1 MKQVRSATCTM
12 RFGRGERWVGTC
24 IYPPPR
30 KLASPPICREKS
42 FMDKRPLSPEDEPEE
57 TRGAFGWL
65 LQHMRFSYLL
75 GVEPKEHQRGVLQYW
90 PFVVVLLS
98 VVAVHATL
106 DDNISVLP
114 PLMLLALVLVVL
126 VPIFY
131 ARRRGLYVLAR
142 FLGWGLVTLST
153 AVVAASVFRLV
164 VALPVE
170 QTPSQ
175 ALLNSGLVWLT
186 NGATFA
192 LWYFEIDSGGPEK
205 REKDGHSTY
214 DFMFPQDQDDDRS
227 GWLPTFVDYLFL
239 AFTTNLTFGPTD
251 TAVLSRRAKVLTMI
265 QSLFSVLII
274 AVVVARATA

>member
-1 MKQVRSATCTM
+1 
-12 RFGRGERWVGTC
+12 
-24 IYPPPR
+24 
-30 KLASPPICREKS
+30 
-42 FMDKRPLSPEDEPEE
+42 MDKRPLSPEDESEE
-57 TRGAFGWL
+57 TRGALGWL
-65 LQHMRFSYLL
+65 LRHMRFSYLL

-90 PFVVVLLS
+90 PFVVVLLT
-98 VVAVHATL
+98 VLAVHATL
-106 DDNISVLP
+106 TADIAVLP

-142 FLGWGLVTLST
+142 FLGWGLVTISR
-153 AVVAASVFRLV
+153 AVVAASAFRLV

-170 QTPSQ
+170 QAPAQ

-214 DFMFPQDQDDDRS
+214 DFMFPQDQDDGRS
-227 GWLPTFVDYLFL
+227 GWSPTFVDYLFL
-239 AFTTNLTFGPTD
+239 AFPTNLTFGPTD
-251 TAVLSRRAKVLTMI
+251 TAVLSRRDQGLNMI
-265 QSLFSVLII
+265 QSLFFFLVIS
-274 AVVVARATA
+274 R

>member
-1 MKQVRSATCTM
+1 
-12 RFGRGERWVGTC
+12 
-24 IYPPPR
+24 
-30 KLASPPICREKS
+30 
-42 FMDKRPLSPEDEPEE
+42 MDKGPLSPEDESEE
-57 TRGAFGWL
+57 TRGALGWL
-65 LQHMRFSYLL
+65 LRHMRFSYLL

-90 PFVVVLLS
+90 
-98 VVAVHATL
+98 
-106 DDNISVLP
+106 

-214 DFMFPQDQDDDRS
+214 DFMFPQDQDDGRS
-227 GWLPTFVDYLFL
+227 GWSPTFVDYLFL

>member
-1 MKQVRSATCTM
+1 V
-12 RFGRGERWVGTC
+12 
-24 IYPPPR
+24 
-30 KLASPPICREKS
+30 
-42 FMDKRPLSPEDEPEE
+42 
-57 TRGAFGWL
+57 
-65 LQHMRFSYLL
+65 RFSYLL
-75 GVEPKEHQRGVLQYW
+75 GLEPKEHHRRVLQYW

-106 DDNISVLP
+106 DDDIAVLP
-114 PLMLLALVLVVL
+114 PL
-126 VPIFY
+126 I
-131 ARRRGLYVLAR
+131 LAR

-205 REKDGHSTY
+205 RERDGHSTY

-227 GWLPTFVDYLFL
+227 GWSPTFVDYLFL
-239 AFTTNLTFGPTD
+239 AFTT
-251 TAVLSRRAKVLTMI
+251 
-265 QSLFSVLII
+265 
-274 AVVVARATA
+274 

>member
-1 MKQVRSATCTM
+1 
-12 RFGRGERWVGTC
+12 
-24 IYPPPR
+24 
-30 KLASPPICREKS
+30 
-42 FMDKRPLSPEDEPEE
+42 MDKRPRPREDKLEEPP
-57 TRGAFGWL
+57 RGALDWL
-65 LQHMRFSYLL
+65 LRHLRVSYLL
-75 GVEPKEHQRGVLQYW
+75 GLEPKEHQRGVLQYW
-90 PFVVVLLS
+90 PLVVVLLT

-106 DDNISVLP
+106 DDEIAVLP

-142 FLGWGLVTLST
+142 FLGWGLLTIST

-164 VALPVE
+164 VALPIE

-205 REKDGHSTY
+205 RQRDGHSTY
-214 DFMFPQDQDDDRS
+214 DFMFPQDQNDDRS
-227 GWLPTFVDYLFL
+227 GWSPTFVDYLFL

-265 QSLFSVLII
+265 QSLLSVLII
-274 AVVVARATA
+274 AVVVARATAP

>member
-1 MKQVRSATCTM
+1 
-12 RFGRGERWVGTC
+12 
-24 IYPPPR
+24 
-30 KLASPPICREKS
+30 
-42 FMDKRPLSPEDEPEE
+42 MDKRPRPREDKPEE
-57 TRGAFGWL
+57 HPRGALDWL
-65 LQHMRFSYLL
+65 LRHMRVSYLL
-75 GVEPKEHQRGVLQYW
+75 GVEPKEHQRGALQYW

-98 VVAVHATL
+98 LVAVHATL
-106 DDNISVLP
+106 TDDIAVLP

-131 ARRRGLYVLAR
+131 TRRRGLYVLAR

-205 REKDGHSTY
+205 REKDGHRTY

-227 GWLPTFVDYLFL
+227 GWSPTFVDYLFL
-239 AFTTNLTFGPTD
+239 AYTTNLTFGPTD
-251 TAVLSRRAKVLTMI
+251 TAVLSKRAKVLTMI

-274 AVVVARATA
+274 AVVVARATAT

>member
-1 MKQVRSATCTM
+1 
-12 RFGRGERWVGTC
+12 
-24 IYPPPR
+24 
-30 KLASPPICREKS
+30 
-42 FMDKRPLSPEDEPEE
+42 MDKRPGPREDKSEE
-57 TRGAFGWL
+57 RLRGVLDWL
-65 LQHMRFSYLL
+65 FRHLRFSYLL

-90 PFVVVLLS
+90 PLVVVLLT
-98 VVAVHATL
+98 VLAVHATL
-106 DDNISVLP
+106 DDDIAVLP

-175 ALLNSGLVWLT
+175 ALLNSELVWLT

-192 LWYFEIDSGGPEK
+192 LWYFEIDSGGPENVNK
-205 REKDGHSTY
+205 MGTAPTISCSPKIRMIIGLAGRRPSWITC
-214 DFMFPQDQDDDRS
+214 FWP
-227 GWLPTFVDYLFL
+227 LP
-239 AFTTNLTFGPTD
+239 PT
-251 TAVLSRRAKVLTMI
+251 
-265 QSLFSVLII
+265 
-274 AVVVARATA
+274 

>member
-1 MKQVRSATCTM
+1 M
-12 RFGRGERWVGTC
+12 
-24 IYPPPR
+24 
-30 KLASPPICREKS
+30 
-42 FMDKRPLSPEDEPEE
+42 
-57 TRGAFGWL
+57 
-65 LQHMRFSYLL
+65 
-75 GVEPKEHQRGVLQYW
+75 LQYW
-90 PFVVVLLS
+90 PLVVVLLS

-106 DDNISVLP
+106 DDDIAVLP

-175 ALLNSGLVWLT
+175 ALLNSGLVWIT

-205 REKDGHSTY
+205 REEDGHTAPTISCSPKTRTTV
-214 DFMFPQDQDDDRS
+214 PTGRRLS
-227 GWLPTFVDYLFL
+227 WITCSWPLP
-239 AFTTNLTFGPTD
+239 PT
-251 TAVLSRRAKVLTMI
+251 
-265 QSLFSVLII
+265 
-274 AVVVARATA
+274 

>member
-1 MKQVRSATCTM
+1 MK
-12 RFGRGERWVGTC
+12 GE
-24 IYPPPR
+24 
-30 KLASPPICREKS
+30 A
-42 FMDKRPLSPEDEPEE
+42 FMDKRPRPQEDKPQELP
-57 TRGAFGWL
+57 RGALDWL
-65 LQHMRFSYLL
+65 LRHMRFSYLL

-205 REKDGHSTY
+205 RQRDGHSTY
-214 DFMFPQDQDDDRS
+214 DFMFPQDQDDDRR

-274 AVVVARATA
+274 AVVVARATAT